1 MHEKATKITI
11 DHSSGGMQGSE
22 NPLIK
27 TMSLPKTINQKHRVR
42 KDINNYNYEVDM
54 SKKISERQSKFTL
67 PSISRQ
73 EKKCQEEENFVDPL
87 IQQLISNTDDDPILE
102 FAGDKR
108 RLAIKETA
116 EKSVNLPG
124 NFKINTKADISTVH
138 TPPPMPSS
146 VVEEEGFIG
155 KRSRRGREKRQSHA
169 NLKEDSECEYNEFD

>member
-11 DHSSGGMQGSE
+11 DHSSGGMHGSE

-27 TMSLPKTINQKHRVR
+27 TMSLPKTINQKHRVG
-42 KDINNYNYEVDM
+42 KDINNNNYEVDM
-54 SKKISERQSKFTL
+54 SKFTL

-73 EKKCQEEENFVDPL
+73 EKKCQKEEKLVDPL
-87 IQQLISNTDDDPILE
+87 IQQLISNRDDDPLLE

-124 NFKINTKADISTVH
+124 NFKIDTKADISTVH
-138 TPPPMPSS
+138 TPPMPSS
-146 VVEEEGFIG
+146 VVQEKGFIG
-155 KRSRRGREKRQSHA
+155 KRSRRAREKRQSHA